1 MKLGTI
7 DIPHGL
13 FLGPMAGYTDH
24 AFRQICREMG
34 AEYLVSEM
42 VSAKA
47 ISFHDKKTVHIA
59 RISENEMPCGVQ
71 LFGHEPH
78 ILAEAAAWVEHGMA
92 GGVCPTSIDIN
103 MGCPVKKIVG
113 SGDGSAL
120 MKDPRLAYEIVRA
133 VKGAVKL
140 PVTVKIRSGW
150 DKMSINAPEFARV
163 LEDAGADL
171 ICVHGRTRSQAY
183 AGTADWSVIRAVK
196 EAVSVP
202 VVGNGDIKDVAS
214 ALNMMEETGCDG
226 MMIGRAAVG
235 NPFLFREIAA
245 AMDGVRLPA
254 PSHEERYATAMRHLD
269 YAIANKG
276 EAVAIPE
283 SRKQLG
289 SYFSGYTGGGPARLA
304 LNSATTREEIDR
316 ILRHMFFG
324 E

>member
-1 MKLGTI
+1 MQLGNI
-7 DIPHGL
+7 HIPHGL
-13 FLGPMAGYTDH
+13 FLGPMAGYTDY
-24 AFRQICREMG
+24 AFRRICREWG
-34 AEYLVSEM
+34 AEYLTTEM

-47 ISFHDKKTVHIA
+47 ISFSDKKTAPIACVH
-59 RISENEMPCGVQ
+59 EGELPCAVQ
-71 LFGHEPH
+71 LFGHEPSVMS
-78 ILAEAAAWVEHGMA
+78 EAAKVVANGMQ
-92 GGVCPTSIDIN
+92 GGVPPTSIDIN

-113 SGDGSAL
+113 AGDGSAL

-133 VKGAVKL
+133 VKGAVHL
-140 PVTVKIRSGW
+140 PVSVKIRLGW
-150 DKMSINAPEFARV
+150 DRMSINAPDFARL
-163 LEDAGADL
+163 LEEAGADM
-171 ICVHGRTRSQAY
+171 ICVHGRTRSQGY
-183 AGTADWSVIRAVK
+183 SGTADWNVIRQVK

-202 VVGNGDIKDVAS
+202 VVANGDVKDVAS
-214 ALNMMEETGCDG
+214 ALKMMEETGCDG

-235 NPFLFREIAA
+235 NPFLFGQIAA
-245 AMDGVRLPA
+245 AMDGMSLPV

-276 EAVAIPE
+276 AAVAIPE

-316 ILRHMFFG
+316 ILRHMFFR